1 MISRLT
7 MDPRSSIL
15 QEFLDLVVDL
25 LSPDIAI
32 IFPTR
37 STVQYCTIS
46 KVTKTLTISTQVT
59 KEEQIL

>member
-7 MDPRSSIL
+7 MDPI
-15 QEFLDLVVDL
+15 FLDLVVDL

-32 IFPTR
+32 IFPTV
-37 STVQYCTIS
+37 TYCTVS